1 MAMEPAEFRMKT
13 RFVVKLGRALHECGA
28 SSERVERHLNNVTRM
43 LGLNG
48 SFLLSPTTFTCA
60 FWQEDELDQL
70 VHIERFEPADHNMGR
85 LWEIDRLVERIAAGE
100 LGLAEGLEDLKLLTT
115 APPNYSTAMN
125 ALAWALIG
133 GSFAALLSPST
144 ADFITATLLSLVLF
158 FISHLCGRHP
168 GWKSVVTILVPFAAG
183 VIAGGVAALG
193 VAINIPFV
201 ILSAIVVFIPGL
213 ALTVSL
219 TEISAGHLISGSS
232 RLVDAGMLLLK
243 LFFGSIGGMAL
254 AAFLWQAP
262 AAGLSGLP
270 PLPDWKTWP
279 AVIGLSL
286 GLGIAFNIPRRKMG
300 WGLLSA
306 VIAFSSARLGG
317 AAFGMYA
324 GMFIGALAVGLYSN
338 LFSRI
343 TRGPGSILMMQGI
356 ILLVPG
362 SRTYMIL
369 NHWVSGQEILPGS
382 GGGSQAM
389 MVFIA
394 LVAGLLF
401 SNALF
406 PTRKSL

>member
-1 MAMEPAEFRMKT
+1 MEVSEFRMKT
-13 RFVVKLGRALHECGA
+13 RFVVKLGRALHECGT
-28 SSERVERHLNNVTRM
+28 SSERVERHLLNVTRM

-48 SFLLSPTTFTCA
+48 SFRLSPTTFTCA
-60 FWQEDELDQL
+60 FWQDDELDQL
-70 VHIERFEPADHNMGR
+70 VHIERLEPAEHNLGR

-100 LGLAEGLEDLKLLTT
+100 LGLAQGLEDLKVLTS
-115 APPNYSTAMN
+115 APPNYSPPMN
-125 ALAWALIG
+125 ALAWLLIG
-133 GSFAALLSPST
+133 GSFAALLSTSS
-144 ADFITATLLSLVLF
+144 ADFLTAGLLSLLLF
-158 FISHLCGRHP
+158 FISHCCGRHA
-168 GWKSVVTILVPFAAG
+168 GWKAVVTIVVPFAAG
-183 VIAGGVAALG
+183 VLASCVAALG
-193 VAINIPFV
+193 VPINIPFV
-201 ILSAIVVFIPGL
+201 ILSAIIVLVPGL

-219 TEISAGHLISGSS
+219 TEISAGHLISGTS

-243 LFFGSIGGMAL
+243 LFFGSVGGMAL
-254 AAFLWQAP
+254 ATFLWQSP
-262 AAGLSGLP
+262 PGDVLSLP
-270 PLPDWKTWP
+270 PLPEWKTWP
-279 AVIGLSL
+279 AVIALSL
-286 GLGIAFNIPRRKMG
+286 GLGMAFNIPRRKMG

-306 VIAFSSARLGG
+306 VIAFSGARFGV

-362 SRTYMIL
+362 SKTYMIL
-369 NHWVSGQEILPGS
+369 NQWVSGEEILPGS

-406 PTRKSL
+406 PPRKSL

>member
-1 MAMEPAEFRMKT
+1 MDPDEFRMKT

-28 SSERVERHLNNVTRM
+28 SSERVERHLGNVIRM
-43 LGLNG
+43 LGING

-70 VHIERFEPADHNMGR
+70 VHIERFEPADHNLGR
-85 LWEIDRLVERIAAGE
+85 LWEIDRMVERIAIGE
-100 LGLAEGLEDLKLLTT
+100 LGLAEGLDELARVTA
-115 APPNYSTAMN
+115 APPNYSPAMN

-133 GSFAALLSPST
+133 GAFAALLSRST
-144 ADFITATLLSLVLF
+144 PDFVTAALLSLLLF
-158 FISHLCGRHP
+158 FISHRCGRHA
-168 GWKSVVTILVPFAAG
+168 GWKSVVTILVPFVAG

-193 VAINIPFV
+193 LAINLPFV
-201 ILSAIVVFIPGL
+201 ILSSIVVFVPGL
-213 ALTVSL
+213 ALTVAL

-243 LFFGSIGGMAL
+243 LFFGAIGGMAL
-254 AAFLWQAP
+254 AEFLWQAP
-262 AAGLSGLP
+262 AAAPLDLP
-270 PLPDWKTWP
+270 PLPEWRTWP
-279 AVIGLSL
+279 AVVGLSL
-286 GLGIAFNIPRRKMG
+286 GLGIAFNIPRRKIW

-306 VIAFSSARLGG
+306 VIAFSAARAGG
-317 AAFGMYA
+317 AIFGMYA

-362 SRTYMIL
+362 SKTYMIL
-369 NHWVSGQEILPGS
+369 NQWVSGTEILPGS
-382 GGGSQAM
+382 GGGSQAV

-401 SNALF
+401 ANALF

>member
-1 MAMEPAEFRMKT
+1 MELAEFRMKT

-48 SFLLSPTTFTCA
+48 SFLLAPTTFTCA
-60 FWQEDELDQL
+60 FWQDDEIDQL
-70 VHIERFEPADHNMGR
+70 VHIERIEPSDHNMGR
-85 LWEIDRLVERIAAGE
+85 LWEIDRLVERIAAAE
-100 LGLAEGLEDLKLLTT
+100 LGLAEGLEELKALTI
-115 APPNYSTAMN
+115 APPNYSLGMN
-125 ALAWALIG
+125 ALAWSLIG
-133 GSFAALLSPST
+133 GSFAALLSPS
-144 ADFITATLLSLVLF
+144 ALDLITSALLSLLLF
-158 FISHLCGRHP
+158 FVSHLCGRHA
-168 GWKSVVTILVPFAAG
+168 GWKSVVTILVPFVAG
-183 VIAGGVAALG
+183 VLAGSIAALG
-193 VAINIPFV
+193 IAINIPFV
-201 ILSAIVVFIPGL
+201 ILSAIVVLVPGL

-254 AAFLWQAP
+254 VNFLWQAP
-262 AAGLSGLP
+262 PNGLIELP
-270 PLPDWKTWP
+270 PLPEWKTWP

-286 GLGIAFNIPRRKMG
+286 GLGVAFNIPQRKMG

-306 VIAFSSARLGG
+306 VIAFSSARSGG
-317 AAFGMYA
+317 AIFGMYA

-369 NHWVSGQEILPGS
+369 NHWMSGHEILPGS
-382 GGGSQAM
+382 GGGSQAL

-406 PTRKSL
+406 PTNKSL